1 MALQLIYTSSLQ
13 LLDSDASGYGVVAR
27 SEKLSRALC
36 TRLSAISA
44 YREPRAGAC
53 STGPQYSYRIIDH
66 AGTAWHV
73 LTCAQ
78 SAGADY
84 SGRGC
89 FIAHHLIFEQEEVRA
104 LLASNLRPT
113 PAGITMA
120 LEKTGFW
127 LSKWKGAP
135 AFIAGS
141 PDIDLSAM
149 PDASSQPEWKRITGH
164 KANARAFFTPPFS
177 KECLITLPPRVSSS
191 DLLRLFHESDWLTH
205 TRGWGVS
212 YTTVADEAD
221 NFAETLRMAVP
232 EGSPLVQRAV
242 RTGHPVLKIEADME
256 LPLPEPAREAPASD
270 PVKPSPRR
278 PEDATLTRTLSR
290 TVSHYHYT
298 EESDW
303 IMYDIKPSVRVV
315 TPRNL
320 LIAGAAAGV
329 CLAAWFF
336 WDNAVP
342 ADLQP
347 EHMVE
352 SVPDAGDSPVPFIQ
366 QLTEVINADYDHAA
380 VQLFLVDLTA
390 IPEKSPEDSLLLESA
405 VLIQN
410 ASQAGARHPSAI
422 KRLCECARLLG
433 VDVTGMVRLYLREA
447 THHVSPE
454 DWQKQYDGQMLSD
467 WLTLKQAEPQII
479 ELLHSGEFQAY
490 APLPAADEP
499 ETTILAT
506 ANPSEPENG
515 EETNGEAAPPGRISL
530 IPATAVSGSPL
541 PKELESII
549 PRLPLSIT
557 TGSYVVSGF
566 AKGGELAAARR
577 LDLSADGY
585 HLYITPTGNAG
596 EIMLKP
602 EHREGKPAPVPAATF
617 SVRGGRLQNI
627 HSEGSEAVICFPVPS
642 QENFHTNVVLA
653 SSFGIPIP
661 KGKGISLPP
670 AARTNLLVTP
680 DDLEI
685 VSSSIGAPAPQI
697 RLRKKKE
704 FPWVLT
710 RQEKERIKFSV
721 SLPVLNGHNAMQLV
735 GDDLDTFVWKGAD
748 IVKETDARSTVRCE
762 VEHVPDL
769 PGRLLRAF
777 DRVMNTPCC
786 GETDSKNKSVTLG
799 KLYYICCALANEKI
813 SRSER
818 RQLEQDYFALFAHK
832 QFNKILTRVLAQ
844 DAALCLTPEEA
855 SSNKFK
861 ALKVRNNIRK
871 QLGTRAIRDLIRRRI
886 CEVVTRTMH
895 AAYTQEQQLLEDKQ
909 GNSPV
914 LILDDIS
921 YGQHVEL
928 LWKFRMQQGSR

>member
-1 MALQLIYTSSLQ
+1 MALQFIYTSSPR
-13 LLDSDASGYGVVAR
+13 LLDSDGSGYGVVAR

-36 TRLSAISA
+36 TRLSSVSV
-44 YREPRAGAC
+44 YREPRVGAC

-66 AGTAWHV
+66 AGSAWHV

-89 FIAHHLIFEQEEVRA
+89 FIAHHLIFEQEEVKA

-113 PAGITMA
+113 PAGITLA
-120 LEKTGFW
+120 LQKTGFW
-127 LSKWKGAP
+127 LSKWKGNP
-135 AFIAGS
+135 AYIADT
-141 PDIDLSAM
+141 PEIPLSAM
-149 PDASSQPEWKRITGH
+149 PDASSQPTWKRITGH

-177 KECLITLPPRVSSS
+177 KECLITLPSGVSST
-191 DLLRLFHESDWLTH
+191 DVLQLYHESDWLTH

-256 LPLPEPAREAPASD
+256 LPLPEPEREAPASA
-270 PVKPSPRR
+270 PVKPSPSR

-290 TVSHYHYT
+290 TVTHYHYT
-298 EESDW
+298 EEPDW
-303 IMYDIKPSVRVV
+303 LMYDVKPAMRAVS
-315 TPRNL
+315 PRNL

-342 ADLQP
+342 VGLHP
-347 EHMVE
+347 EQQLE
-352 SVPDAGDSPVPFIQ
+352 TIPNSEDSHIPLIQ
-366 QLTEVINADYDHAA
+366 RLTEVINADYDHAA
-380 VQLFLVDLTA
+380 IQLFLDELSS
-390 IPEKSPEDSLLLESA
+390 IQEKTPEDSLLLESA
-405 VLIQN
+405 ALIQN
-410 ASQAGARHPSAI
+410 AGQAGARHTSAI

-433 VDVTGMVRLYLREA
+433 VDGTGIVKLYLREA

-454 DWQKQYDGQMLSD
+454 DWQKLYDGQHLSD
-467 WLTLKQAEPQII
+467 WLTLKQTEPQMI
-479 ELLHSGEFQAY
+479 ELLLSGEFKAY
-490 APLPAADEP
+490 APQTSGDEP
-499 ETTILAT
+499 KATILAT
-506 ANPSEPENG
+506 ANPSGPEN
-515 EETNGEAAPPGRISL
+515 EEGPNEGDAPPGRISL
-530 IPATAVSGSPL
+530 IPATAVSGSTL
-541 PKELESII
+541 PKELEAVI

-566 AKGGELAAARR
+566 AKGGELAEARR

-596 EIMLKP
+596 EFMLKP
-602 EHREGKPAPVPAATF
+602 EHREGKPSPVPAATF
-617 SVRGGRLQNI
+617 MVRGGKLQTI
-627 HSEGSEAVICFPVPS
+627 RSEGGEAVISFPVPS

-661 KGKGISLPP
+661 RGKGISLPP
-670 AARTNLLVTP
+670 AAKANLQVTP

-685 VSSSIGAPAPQI
+685 ISSSIGTPAPQI

-704 FPWVLT
+704 FPWVLS
-710 RQEKERIKFSV
+710 RKDRERIKFSV

-735 GDDLDTFVWKGAD
+735 GDDLASFIWKGAD
-748 IVKETDARSTVRCE
+748 IVKETGTRSTVRCE

-786 GETDSKNKSVTLG
+786 GETESKNKSVTLG
-799 KLYYICCALANEKI
+799 NLYYICCALANEKI

-818 RQLEQDYFALFAHK
+818 RQLEQEYFALFAHK
-832 QFNKILTRVLAQ
+832 HFNKILTRVLAQ
-844 DAALCLTPEEA
+844 DAALCLSPEEA

-871 QLGTRAIRDLIRRRI
+871 QLETRAMRDLIRRRV
-886 CEVVTRTMH
+886 CEVITRTMY

-914 LILDDIS
+914 LILKDIS

-928 LWKFRMQQGSR
+928 LWKFRMHQGIK